1 MDDQSFSS
9 AEVRLRTASSVPTH
23 GSINKEMCGLS
34 ISSDGDHQRGEINNI
49 IQTSFAQSDKV
60 STRRSSLDESIEWK
74 KISEIMES
82 FGGAICR
89 ESVFAAHYE
98 PKVAVY
104 LRDRRS
110 QALMLQLNGPQ
121 AVQNRQSFGF
131 DADKRYKQP
140 VGTEVTDSESV
151 VTN

>member
-1 MDDQSFSS
+1 
-9 AEVRLRTASSVPTH
+9 
-23 GSINKEMCGLS
+23 
-34 ISSDGDHQRGEINNI
+34 
-49 IQTSFAQSDKV
+49 
-60 STRRSSLDESIEWK
+60 
-74 KISEIMES
+74 MES

-110 QALMLQLNGPQ
+110 QALTLQLNGPQ
-121 AVQNRQSFGF
+121 TMQNRQSLGF

-140 VGTEVTDSESV
+140 ISTKVINRIISYHHLNFGRIMLFFGP
-151 VTN
+151 